1 MRPGQ
6 WLHKNEKIETILGH
20 APWRLEAWVD
30 ENQANR
36 LTIGAKARFIAPG
49 LPGKMNAKVVSIDQ
63 DTTRELPD
71 GQLSAQ
77 HGGHI
82 LVREQKGKWIPEQAV
97 YRVSLELDQAY
108 THDLMATQRGLL
120 FIDAQAHSLAGEYLR
135 HALAVLIREFKP

>member
-1 MRPGQ
+1 MRHFQLTPTCAQANGCI
-6 WLHKNEKIETILGH
+6 KMKKIETILGH

-71 GQLSAQ
+71 GQLLSLI
-77 HGGHI
+77 HI
-82 LVREQKGKWIPEQAV
+82 
-97 YRVSLELDQAY
+97 
-108 THDLMATQRGLL
+108 
-120 FIDAQAHSLAGEYLR
+120 
-135 HALAVLIREFKP
+135 